1 MTGTLLSLDEL
12 LSATGGCLLSAS
24 TACAFSSVATDSRK
38 VTDGS
43 LFVPLIGEVQDGHAY
58 IPQAVEKGA
67 SVVLVANQAYA
78 SKQDFFAPIFRDN
91 PSVAFIG
98 VDNTLHALQDAA
110 ARYVEKFPALIKI
123 GITGSSGKTT
133 TKEIVRA
140 LLSRKYKVIANEGN
154 LNSETG
160 LPLSVFNIREGHE
173 VGLFEMG
180 MNRRDEM
187 KEISAVLK
195 PRYAVITN
203 IGTAHIGIL
212 GSRQAIA
219 EEKSRV
225 FDHFTASSVAFIPK
239 DDDFASFLSE
249 TAGSKGGTS
258 CFYGEDS
265 VEGVQF
271 VRNRGLLGTDFMI
284 DGKAATLSLPGSY
297 NYRNALAAICLAR
310 ELGVSTDDIIEGFS
324 SLQPL
329 FGRCELIS
337 DEKSGI
343 RILQDCYNANPDSM
357 EKAVDLVASDDSGSR
372 FLVLGDMLELGE
384 ASLDSHRTVISRAA
398 ASGASV
404 ILVGQEMAAALE
416 GMRNQAGMQDVLCFP
431 DKSDESIQKIAD
443 WLKARMSRGDAV
455 LIKGSRGMAL
465 ERLTK
470 CLTAGDG
477 GEHE

>member
-1 MTGTLLSLDEL
+1 MAGTLLSLDEL
-12 LSATGGCLLSAS
+12 LSATGGRLLSSA
-24 TACAFSSVATDSRK
+24 ADFSFGSVATDSRR
-38 VTDGS
+38 VTAGS
-43 LFVPLIGEVQDGHAY
+43 LFVPLIGEKQDGHSY
-58 IPQAVEKGA
+58 IPQALEKGA
-67 SVVLVANQAYA
+67 SVVLV
-78 SKQDFFAPIFRDN
+78 SKQSYGRNPGFFAPFFTGK
-91 PSVAFIG
+91 PSATFIG
-98 VDNTLHALQDAA
+98 VDNTLHALQAAA
-110 ARYVEKFPALIKI
+110 ARYVEKFPSLIKI

-133 TKEIVRA
+133 TKEIARA

-160 LPLSVFNIREGHE
+160 LPLSVFNIRAGHE

-225 FDHFTASSVAFIPK
+225 FDHFAASSVAFIPK
-239 DDDFASFLSE
+239 DDDFAAFLSE
-249 TAGSKGGTS
+249 TAGKRRGRT

-265 VEGVQF
+265 VEGVRF
-271 VRNRGLLGTDFMI
+271 VRNRGLLGTDFTI
-284 DGKAATLSLPGSY
+284 DGKAVTLNLPGSY

-310 ELGVSTDDIIEGFS
+310 ELGLSTDDIIEGFS

-337 DEKSGI
+337 DERSGI

-357 EKAVDLVASDDSGSR
+357 EKAVDLVASDDSGSH

-384 ASLDSHRTVISRAA
+384 ASRESHRAVISQAA

-416 GMRNQAGMQDVLCFP
+416 GMRGQAGTQDILCFP
-431 DKSDESIQKIAD
+431 DKSDGSIQKIAD

-470 CLTAGDG
+470 CLTEAVG
-477 GEHE
+477 GAHE

>member
-1 MTGTLLSLDEL
+1 MTGTLLSLDDL
-12 LSATGGCLLSAS
+12 LSATGGCLLSAGRD
-24 TACAFSSVATDSRK
+24 CAFNSVATDSRK
-38 VTDGS
+38 VTAGS
-43 LFVPLIGEVQDGHAY
+43 LFVPLIGEKQDGHAY
-58 IPQAVEKGA
+58 IPQALEKGA
-67 SVVLVANQAYA
+67 SVVFVANQCYD
-78 SKQDFFAPIFRDN
+78 KTPDFFTPFFKDK
-91 PSVAFIG
+91 PSVVFIG
-98 VDNTLHALQDAA
+98 VENTLHALQDAA
-110 ARYVEKFPALIKI
+110 ARYVDKFPNLIKI

-133 TKEIVRA
+133 TKEIALA

-160 LPLSVFNIREGHE
+160 LPLSVFNIRDGHE

-180 MNRRDEM
+180 MNRKDEM

-212 GSRQAIA
+212 GSREAIA

-225 FDHFTASSVAFIPK
+225 FDHFSTSSVAFVPK
-239 DDDFASFLSE
+239 NDDFASLLSVK
-249 TAGSKGGTS
+249 AGEVRART

-271 VRNRGLLGTDFMI
+271 VRNRGLAGTDFTI
-284 DGKAATLSLPGSY
+284 DGKSVTLSLPGSY

-310 ELGVSTDDIIEGFS
+310 ELGLSADNIIEGFS
-324 SLQPL
+324 SLKPL
-329 FGRCELIS
+329 FGRCELIN
-337 DEKSGI
+337 DDRRGI

-357 EKAVDLVASDDSGSR
+357 EKAIDLVASDDSGAH

-384 ASLDSHRTVISRAA
+384 ASLESHRAVISQAA

-416 GMRNQAGMQDVLCFP
+416 SLGRQDGVQNILCFP
-431 DKSDESIQKIAD
+431 DKSDDSIYKAAD
-443 WLKARMSRGDAV
+443 FLKARMSRGDAV

-470 CLTAGDG
+470 CLTAADG
-477 GEHE
+477 GENE